1 MFKVGNLK
9 ICFKH
14 FKYVD
19 VGFEKLKTGKFGVT
33 CTIYKEDREI
43 PLFQGTVRPYYKD
56 QPDRILGKKYAL
68 REALVNKRIK
78 RKSDSKDI
86 IVWNFTWAERTEIW
100 NAFWA
105 WVESWNKKKIEIIFE
120 GWVNSYV
127 PKTEKEVPKLE
138 LQIICTKLTDTLY
151 NNLRQN
157 IGKKMKITMEEI

>member
-68 REALVNKRIK
+68 REALVSGRLK
-78 RKSDSKDI
+78 RKSDGKDVI
-86 IVWNFTWAERTEIW
+86 FWNFIQAERTEIW
-100 NAFWA
+100 NAFWE
-105 WVESWNKKKIEIIFE
+105 WVESWDKKKKIEFV
-120 GWVNSYV
+120 GYV
-127 PKTEKEVPKLE
+127 DCYQPYLNPALSTDLE
-138 LQIICTKLTDTLY
+138 IKCTALTDDIHK
-151 NNLRQN
+151 NIIRI
-157 IGKKMKITMEEI
+157 IGKNVKITMEEI